1 MSPKYELVKRYYDQG
16 LWNETRVRNAVK
28 KGWITQQECDWILY
42 GEPEQEP
49 EAEPEVE
56 PEGEEGG
63 EEGTEE

>member
-1 MSPKYELVKRYYDQG
+1 MSPKYELVKRYYNQG

-42 GEPEQEP
+42 GEPEAEPESEP
-49 EAEPEVE
+49 EAEPE
-56 PEGEEGG
+56 GEDAG